1 MATHQLRV
9 GVTVT
14 FAYADQD
21 IRVHVVGADAA
32 SDPFDL
38 LVCLHR
44 SALEGSGTA
53 LRPPVG
59 RRLRWVVHQHPLL
72 EAMQDQKQAD
82 CDHRTHERQD
92 CHG

>member
-9 GVTVT
+9 GVTVA
-14 FAYADQD
+14 FAHAGQD
-21 IRVHVVGADAA
+21 VCVHVVGADAA
-32 SDPFDL
+32 SDPSDL

-44 SALEGSGTA
+44 SALEGSA
-53 LRPPVG
+53 PVLLLQVG
-59 RRLRWVVHQHPLL
+59 GLGWIVHKHPLL

-82 CDHRTHERQD
+82 CDHRAHESQD